1 MACMDYPFDP
11 HHLIHQGV
19 SLMNTVTAQAFDT
32 VSTLALVHLI
42 LRDED
47 YPSQGISNRELREL
61 REAIAERVEQDPAVL
76 A

>member
-1 MACMDYPFDP
+1 
-11 HHLIHQGV
+11 
-19 SLMNTVTAQAFDT
+19 MNTVTAQAFDT